1 MPPNVFGLVGG
12 RSMTYGSNIQVEM
25 GRVDCDFSREIR
37 LSVRNT
43 STKDPVCIKA
53 GHRIAQISFGL
64 TPIFMPSESVYIHQ
78 ETVRLAGR
86 TDTTPPTAATTTSD
100 AVHRFEMVENFDTQL
115 THQMS
120 REWNTSFVVHVEPKA
135 NPPSITGWL
144 VRQKRGQKLRTLA
157 RYISSLWSRKSYL
170 QVTSPG
176 APATQMVL
184 SNEPEDRCLVR
195 RSYDNAGYG
204 SSGV

>member
-1 MPPNVFGLVGG
+1 MD
-12 RSMTYGSNIQVEM
+12 M

-120 REWNTSFVVHVEPKA
+120 REWNTSFVVHLEPKA
-135 NPPSITGWL
+135 NPPAITGWL

-176 APATQMVL
+176 AQTTQMVL

>member
-12 RSMTYGSNIQVEM
+12 RSMTYGGNIQVDM

-120 REWNTSFVVHVEPKA
+120 REWNTSFVVHLEPKA
-135 NPPSITGWL
+135 NPPAITGWL

-176 APATQMVL
+176 AQTTQMVL

>member
-78 ETVRLAGR
+78 ETVRLAGT
-86 TDTTPPTAATTTSD
+86 TDPPPTTTTSD

-120 REWNTSFVVHVEPKA
+120 REWNTSFVVHLEPKA
-135 NPPSITGWL
+135 NPPAITGWL